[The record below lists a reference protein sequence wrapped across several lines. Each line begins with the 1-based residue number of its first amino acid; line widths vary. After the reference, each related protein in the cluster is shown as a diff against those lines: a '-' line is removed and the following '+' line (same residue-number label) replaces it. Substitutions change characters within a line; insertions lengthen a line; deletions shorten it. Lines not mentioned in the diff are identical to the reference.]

1 MSRLKIKATR
11 SLSFFLVRRAKRAR
25 HKNDHARD
33 SRCKTGEPPPSLFA
47 PLSRLLRSTL
57 MRACT
62 FFPKFSPPSTPT
74 FLIGKLSPFFFSL
87 SLLTFFFSRSSFRS
101 LTRAKKLARHTKVAA
116 ATIHQLKLPALYC
129 KRRLY
134 CVVSSGQILLTL
146 FMSLFQFSTRS
157 TFTISFKNGEK
168 IPSGP
173 CPVA

>member
-1 MSRLKIKATR
+1 MTTRVTEGAKRESRHPRFSRLSRGFFAR
-11 SLSFFLVRRAKRAR
+11 RLCRRALSFLNSPLPLPLRSWLGNSLS
-25 HKNDHARD
+25 
-33 SRCKTGEPPPSLFA
+33 SSSPSPILY
-47 PLSRLLRSTL
+47 
-57 MRACT
+57 
-62 FFPKFSPPSTPT
+62 
-74 FLIGKLSPFFFSL
+74 
-87 SLLTFFFSRSSFRS
+87 FFFSRSSFRS
-101 LTRAKKLARHTKVAA
+101 LTRAKKLATHTKVAA

-134 CVVSSGQILLTL
+134 CVVSSVQILLTL

>member
-1 MSRLKIKATR
+1 MTTRVTEGARRESRHPRFSRLSR
-11 SLSFFLVRRAKRAR
+11 GFFAR
-25 HKNDHARD
+25 HLCARA
-33 SRCKTGEPPPSLFA
+33 L
-47 PLSRLLRSTL
+47 PLLN
-57 MRACT
+57 
-62 FFPKFSPPSTPT
+62 FSPPSTPT
-74 FLIGKLSPFFFSL
+74 FLIGKLSPFLLSL
-87 SLLTFFFSRSSFRS
+87 SLLFFFFFSSPSSFRS
-101 LTRAKKLARHTKVAA
+101 LTRAKKLATHTKVAA

-134 CVVSSGQILLTL
+134 CVVSSMQIFLTL

>member
-1 MSRLKIKATR
+1 MTTRVTEGAKRESHHPRFSRLSR
-11 SLSFFLVRRAKRAR
+11 GFFARRLCARA
-25 HKNDHARD
+25 
-33 SRCKTGEPPPSLFA
+33 L
-47 PLSRLLRSTL
+47 
-57 MRACT
+57 

-87 SLLTFFFSRSSFRS
+87 SLLIFFFSRSSFRS
-101 LTRAKKLARHTKVAA
+101 LTRAKKLATHTKVAA

-146 FMSLFQFSTRS
+146 FLSLFQFSTRS
-157 TFTISFKNGEK
+157 VFTISFKNGEK

>member
-1 MSRLKIKATR
+1 MTTCVTEGAKRESHYPRFSRLCRGFFAR
-11 SLSFFLVRRAKRAR
+11 RLCARALSFL
-25 HKNDHARD
+25 N
-33 SRCKTGEPPPSLFA
+33 S
-47 PLSRLLRSTL
+47 PLPLPLRSWL
-57 MRACT
+57 GNSL
-62 FFPKFSPPSTPT
+62 PSSSP
-74 FLIGKLSPFFFSL
+74 SPFL
-87 SLLTFFFSRSSFRS
+87 YFFFSRSSLRS
-101 LTRAKKLARHTKVAA
+101 LTRAKKLATHNKVAA

-134 CVVSSGQILLTL
+134 RVVSSMQILLTF

>member
-1 MSRLKIKATR
+1 MSRLNIKTTR

-25 HKNDHARD
+25 HKKTTRVTEGAKRE
-33 SRCKTGEPPPSLFA
+33 SRHPRFSR
-47 PLSRLLRSTL
+47 LSRGFFARRLC
-57 MRACT
+57 ACT
-62 FFPKFSPPSTPT
+62 FLPKFSPPSTRT

-87 SLLTFFFSRSSFRS
+87 SLLISIFSRSSFRS
-101 LTRAKKLARHTKVAA
+101 LTRAKKLATHTKVAA

-134 CVVSSGQILLTL
+134 CVVSSMQIFLTL

-157 TFTISFKNGEK
+157 TFTISSKNGEK